1 MNTQNLLHE
10 RSADIPEGL
19 YIDLMNKLKI
29 DFETKEEKSEKQT
42 LIVVRPSLPS
52 RIQLTKEAMIKN
64 IIIASINWEN
74 REEILLKITKKR
86 LFIDDL
92 KKICD
97 EKGLPTMGVNPRW
110 VEQQRILSENPR
122 IANALSIFQSNS
134 PHQPIIEW
142 TAL

>member
-1 MNTQNLLHE
+1 
-10 RSADIPEGL
+10 
-19 YIDLMNKLKI
+19 
-29 DFETKEEKSEKQT
+29 
-42 LIVVRPSLPS
+42 
-52 RIQLTKEAMIKN
+52 MIKN